1 MDFMKPH
8 PAKVVYEEGIY
19 VGYRYY
25 GSFGVKPAYEF
36 GYGLSYTKF
45 EYSNLKLSSDKFDNQ
60 IMVTVDVKN
69 SGSVAG
75 KEVVQLYLSAPVKE
89 LDKPAYELKGFAK
102 TGLLLPGDKQTIS
115 FRLDSRNLA
124 SFNTASSSWIA
135 DAGQYE
141 VRIGASSADIRQ
153 KASFTLN
160 EDRVVK
166 KESKAL
172 VPSEKIKELKSV
184 R

>member
-1 MDFMKPH
+1 
-8 PAKVVYEEGIY
+8 
-19 VGYRYY
+19 
-25 GSFGVKPAYEF
+25 
-36 GYGLSYTKF
+36 
-45 EYSNLKLSSDKFDNQ
+45 
-60 IMVTVDVKN
+60 VKN

-89 LDKPAYELKGFAK
+89 LDKPAFELRGFAK

-115 FRLDSRNLA
+115 FNLDSRSLA

-160 EDRVVK
+160 EDKVVR

-172 VPSEKIKELKSV
+172 VPSENIKELKSV